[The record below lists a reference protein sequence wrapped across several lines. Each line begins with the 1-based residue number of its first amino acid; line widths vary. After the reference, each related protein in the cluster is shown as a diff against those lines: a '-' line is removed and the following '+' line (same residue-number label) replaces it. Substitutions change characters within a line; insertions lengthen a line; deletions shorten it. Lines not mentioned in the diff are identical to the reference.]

1 MFVNSHFTEL
11 LQKLNSH
18 TVKYLAAGGYAVTHY
33 GEPRYTKDLDLW
45 VSVDPENARRVYRAV
60 AEFGMPLAG
69 YTEQD
74 FEDEGHFFMMGN
86 PPMRIDIILG
96 IQGVEFSEAWENRL
110 VDDSDRLEIPY
121 ISRED
126 LIIAKRAAGRPQDLI
141 DADHLENL
149 K

>member
-18 TVKYLAAGGYAVTHY
+18 TVKYLVVGGYAAMHY

-45 VSVDPENARRVYRAV
+45 VSVDPENARRVDRALV
-60 AEFGMPLAG
+60 EFGMPLAG
-69 YTEQD
+69 YKEQD

-86 PPMRIDIILG
+86 PPMRIDIMLG
-96 IQGVEFSEAWENRL
+96 IPGVAFAEAWENRL
-110 VDDSDRLEIPY
+110 VYDSDGLEISY